1 MSSQND
7 EQHTLPGGQQESQY
21 EFDRITAQYADE
33 YRAGRGPRI
42 EEYVQRHPQ
51 YAQRL
56 LEFAVYFHTVGVDAE
71 IVEAPPEAALSPAAQ
86 RVISRIREQ
95 HAAASAVPVE
105 GLVKQA
111 AGVGYSPR
119 QLAEAVGLTIEL
131 LGKLE
136 ARAIAVAT
144 IPSTLITRLAGAL
157 KVAPDAVSAYLGGGL
172 AQAGGFYYA
181 DQAPAQQQQSFI
193 DAVQASALSP
203 ERKQEWV
210 KIMQEDAGA

>member
-7 EQHTLPGGQQESQY
+7 EQHTLPGSQQESQY
-21 EFDRITAQYADE
+21 ELDRITAQYADE

-42 EEYVQRHPQ
+42 EEYVRRYPQ

-56 LEFAVYFHTVGVDAE
+56 LEFAMYFHSIGVDAE
-71 IVEAPPEAALSPAAQ
+71 PLEGPPDAALSPAAQ
-86 RVISRIREQ
+86 RVMSRSREQ
-95 HAAASAVPVE
+95 RAPASVAPIE